1 MNILPEA
8 IKTTVFVNGA
18 RHTGRTVELTRDA
31 VLVNGKPAAK
41 LQPGEI
47 HMRIVTGSVRMTGV
61 HGEIESIYGPEWR
74 RRLMPTRYRIT
85 R

>member
-18 RHTGRTVELTRDA
+18 RYTGRTVELARNA
-31 VLVNGKPAAK
+31 VLVNGAPAAE
-41 LQPGEI
+41 LPPGEI
-47 HMRIVTGSVRMTGV
+47 HLRIVTGSVRMTGV
-61 HGEIESIYGPEWR
+61 RGEIESIYGPEWR
-74 RRLMPTRYRIT
+74 RRLMPTRYKIT